1 MLLNIHPE
9 NPDKRK
15 IAQVIETLQNGGV
28 IIYPTDTI
36 YAFGC
41 DINNQKAI
49 EKVCRIKKIDPNKTN
64 LSFICSNIS
73 QITSYILPID
83 NSIFRDM
90 KSNLPGAYT
99 YILRANST
107 VPKLFKN
114 RKKTVGIRIPDNN
127 IALSL
132 VEELG
137 NPILSSSVK
146 NIDDEMF
153 DYYTDPVD
161 IYERFGNMVDLVI
174 DGGIGGRKG
183 SKIVDCTGNEP
194 ILIRE

>member
-1 MLLNIHPE
+1 MLLNIHSE

-28 IIYPTDTI
+28 IIYPTDTV

-49 EKVCRIKKIDPNKTN
+49 EKICRIKGIDPNKTN

-73 QITSYILPID
+73 QITSYIKPIN
-83 NSIFRDM
+83 NSIFREM
-90 KSNLPGAYT
+90 KATLPGAHT
-99 YILRANST
+99 YILKANNT

-127 IALSL
+127 IALTL

-146 NIDDEMF
+146 NTDDDIF
-153 DYYTDPVD
+153 DYYTDPFD
-161 IYERFGNMVDLVI
+161 IHKKFGNIVDLVI
-174 DGGIGGRKG
+174 DGGIGKIKG
-183 SKIVDCTGNEP
+183 SRIVDCTGSEP
-194 ILIRE
+194 IVIRE

>member
-1 MLLNIHPE
+1 MLLNIHSE

-15 IAQVIETLQNGGV
+15 IAQVVETLQNGGV
-28 IIYPTDTI
+28 IIYPTDTV

-49 EKVCRIKKIDPNKTN
+49 EKICRIKGIDPTKTN

-73 QITSYILPID
+73 QITSYSLPID

-90 KSNLPGAYT
+90 KANLPGAHT
-99 YILRANST
+99 YIFRANNT

-114 RKKTVGIRIPDNN
+114 RKKTVGIRMPDNK
-127 IALSL
+127 IALTL

-146 NIDDEMF
+146 NTDSDVL
-153 DYYTDPVD
+153 DYYPDPYD
-161 IYERFGNMVDLVI
+161 IYEKYANLVDIVI
-174 DGGIGGRKG
+174 DGGISAGKSSR
-183 SKIVDCTGNEP
+183 IVDCTGNEP
-194 ILIRE
+194 IVIRE